1 MKKSYLKYI
10 IITFIIFILNTS
22 NVMAEKKC
30 VYGNKDDEGKW
41 NKKITLNLGDENNF
55 INLAESPLL
64 TRDGFKSIYKEPGTA
79 NGVSYEYKLEKDYAV
94 DFELYIGLPNNED
107 ICPPKI
113 NYGEWSNGCDDFSMK
128 NQECLKTLGGQ
139 TLGDVATSLMDKNN
153 VAIFTEMY
161 RNEAQKFI
169 NSAVLYEKLELEK
182 TGKNKEESKNLKYDC
197 SDFSIAMD
205 SIDKTISESDS
216 KSCDNNPKF
225 EQSYND
231 LKNLCISY
239 SSSFSYNDADD
250 EAKSCMKACNALND
264 EIDDKCSVEP
274 PKGAY
279 CGTFGN
285 DMINWIIKIFK
296 YVRYGLPAI
305 LIILSVMDFIKAITQ
320 EDDSK
325 MKDAQKRFIHR
336 LIAIALL
343 FVIPFL
349 LNFVLRIFNIPGLDA
364 KNPFCIF

>member
-1 MKKSYLKYI
+1 MKKNYLKYI
-10 IITFIIFILNTS
+10 VIAFIIFILNTS
-22 NVMAEKKC
+22 NVFAEKKC
-30 VYGNKDDEGKW
+30 VYGNKDEDGNW
-41 NKKITLNLGDENNF
+41 NKKITINLGDEDNF

-64 TRDGFKSIYKEPGTA
+64 ENAGFSSIYKEPGTA
-79 NGVSYEYKLEKDYAV
+79 NKVSYKYKLGKKWAV
-94 DFELYIGLPNNED
+94 DYELYVGMPEQED
-107 ICPPKI
+107 ICPSKI
-113 NYGEWSNGCDDFSMK
+113 NYGEWSYGCENFSLK
-128 NQECLKTLGGQ
+128 NINCIKPVTFVDL
-139 TLGDVATSLMDKNN
+139 ANCAMDQNN
-153 VAIFTEMY
+153 VAIFTEMF

-169 NSAVLYEKLELEK
+169 NSSVLYEELELEK
-182 TGKNKEESKNLKYDC
+182 GSEESTSELDTKYDC
-197 SDFSIAMD
+197 ADFELSIN
-205 SIDKTISESDS
+205 SVDKAIKESDN

-225 EQSYND
+225 DEKYGNIRDLCTSYRAT
-231 LKNLCISY
+231 
-239 SSSFSYNDADD
+239 FSYKDATD
-250 EAKSCMKACNALND
+250 EGKSCMKACNALND
-264 EIDDKCSVEP
+264 EIDDMCKVEA

-285 DMINWIIKIFK
+285 EMINWIIKIFK

-325 MKDAQKRFIHR
+325 MKEAQKRFIHR